1 MNVMK
6 KLELANT
13 EDTPYLL
20 LDKDNNKFEI
30 SGRSLPE
37 DAFGFYGAAHEWLE
51 SYVEDANANTELVMN
66 LDYFNSSSARNI
78 VEMLLILEKITE
90 TGNVIKVTWLYMED
104 DDVMKG
110 RGEEIQ
116 SVVELPFEIKTI

>member
-1 MNVMK
+1 ME

-13 EDTPYLL
+13 EDTPYLV

-37 DAFGFYGAAHEWLE
+37 DAFVFYAPIHEWLE
-51 SYVEDANANTELVMN
+51 AYVEDANSSTERIMN

-78 VEMLLILEKITE
+78 VEMLFILEKITE
-90 TGNVIKVTWLYMED
+90 SGNEVKVIWLYKEE

-110 RGEEIQ
+110 RGEEIE
-116 SVVELPFEIKTI
+116 SVVELPFEIKVI

>member
-1 MNVMK
+1 MK

>member
-1 MNVMK
+1 ME

-20 LDKDNNKFEI
+20 LDKENNKFEI

-37 DAFGFYGAAHEWLE
+37 DAFEFYSPIHEWLK
-51 SYVEDANANTELVMN
+51 SYVSDANPSTELVMS

-78 VEMLLILEKITE
+78 VEMLFILEKITE
-90 TGNVIKVTWLYMED
+90 MGKEVKVTWLYQEE
-104 DDVMKG
+104 DDVMKS

-116 SVVELPFEIKTI
+116 SVVELPFEIKTV

>member
-1 MNVMK
+1 ME

-20 LDKDNNKFEI
+20 LDKENNKFEI

-37 DAFGFYGAAHEWLE
+37 DAFEFYTPIHEWLE
-51 SYVEDANANTELVMN
+51 SYVADPNPSTELVMN

-78 VEMLLILEKITE
+78 VEMLFILEKITE
-90 TGNVIKVTWLYMED
+90 TGKEVKVTWLYQEE
-104 DDVMKG
+104 DDVMKS

-116 SVVELPFEIKTI
+116 SVVELPFEIKTV

>member
-1 MNVMK
+1 MK

-20 LDKDNNKFEI
+20 LDKDNNRFEI

-37 DAFGFYGAAHEWLE
+37 DAFGFYGAVHEWLE

-78 VEMLLILEKITE
+78 VEMLLILEKITV
-90 TGNVIKVTWLYMED
+90 TGNVIKVTWLYKED

-116 SVVELPFEIKTI
+116 SVVELPFEIKMI

>member
-1 MNVMK
+1 ME

-20 LDKDNNKFEI
+20 LDKENNKFEI

-37 DAFGFYGAAHEWLE
+37 DAFEFYSPIHEWLE
-51 SYVEDANANTELVMN
+51 SYVADANPSTELVMN
-66 LDYFNSSSARNI
+66 LDYFNSSSARSI
-78 VEMLLILEKITE
+78 VEMLFILEKITE
-90 TGNVIKVTWLYMED
+90 TGNEVRVTWLYKEE
-104 DDVMKG
+104 DDVMKS

-116 SVVELPFEIKTI
+116 SVVELPFEIKMV

>member
-1 MNVMK
+1 MSSME

-20 LDKDNNKFEI
+20 LDKENNKFEI

-37 DAFGFYGAAHEWLE
+37 DAFEFYSPIHEWLK
-51 SYVEDANANTELVMN
+51 SYVADANPSTELVMN
-66 LDYFNSSSARNI
+66 LDYFNSSSARSI
-78 VEMLLILEKITE
+78 VEMLFILEKITE
-90 TGNVIKVTWLYMED
+90 TGKEVKVTWLYQEE
-104 DDVMKG
+104 DDVMKS

-116 SVVELPFEIKTI
+116 SVVELPFEIKTV

>member
-1 MNVMK
+1 ME

-13 EDTPYLL
+13 EDTPYLV

-37 DAFGFYGAAHEWLE
+37 DAFGFYAPIHEWLE
-51 SYVEDANANTELVMN
+51 AYVEDPNSSTELIMN

-78 VEMLLILEKITE
+78 VEMLFILEKITE
-90 TGNVIKVTWLYMED
+90 SGNEVKVIWLYKEE

-110 RGEEIQ
+110 RGEEIE
-116 SVVELPFEIKTI
+116 SVVELPFEIKAI

>member
-1 MNVMK
+1 MD
-6 KLELANT
+6 KLELAAS

-20 LDKDNNKFEI
+20 LDKEGNKFEI

-37 DAFGFYGAAHEWLE
+37 DAFKYFEPIHEWLE
-51 SYVEDANANTELVMN
+51 AYVKDPNPSTEFVMH

-78 VEMLLILEKITE
+78 VEMLFILEGIKE
-90 TGNVIKVTWLYMED
+90 TDNEVKVTWLYSEE

-110 RGEEIQ
+110 RGEEIE
-116 SVVELPFEIKTI
+116 SVVELPFEIKVI

>member
-1 MNVMK
+1 ME

-20 LDKDNNKFEI
+20 LDKENNQFEI

-37 DAFGFYGAAHEWLE
+37 DAFGFYSPIHKWLE
-51 SYVEDANANTELVMN
+51 SYVTHANPSTELVMN

-78 VEMLLILEKITE
+78 VEMLFILEKITE
-90 TGNVIKVTWLYMED
+90 TGNEIKVTWLFKED

-116 SVVELPFEIKTI
+116 SVVELPFEIKMI